1 MWLWV
6 ILISLSNL
14 KRVRLCDP
22 SRHRK
27 CNVAKSRGTDWKRRD
42 KSVRHFLIWS
52 CRKCVPHQVS
62 HLHSLIFY
70 LQCIYTLGGGEFLLL
85 SDYKELAA
93 RGISAE
99 QEILTRHFTYFGP
112 VPEGLYRQVNDK
124 NWSEAMKEA
133 SDTAD
138 LAFKDQP
145 ELRFTWW
152 SQELGAAAQDIISGM
167 TNLDPAA
174 RTTIDHVLSHRWWQ
188 QIE

>member
-1 MWLWV
+1 M
-6 ILISLSNL
+6 
-14 KRVRLCDP
+14 
-22 SRHRK
+22 
-27 CNVAKSRGTDWKRRD
+27 AKSRGTDWKRRN

-52 CRKCVPHQVS
+52 CRKYIPHQAS
-62 HLHSLIFY
+62 HLHRLIFY
-70 LQCIYTLGGGEFLLL
+70 LQCIYTLGGGDFLLL
-85 SDYKELAA
+85 NDYKQLAA

-133 SDTAD
+133 SEVAD
-138 LAFKDQP
+138 LAAKDQP

-174 RTTIDHVLSHRWWQ
+174 RITIDHILSHRWWQ
-188 QIE
+188 EIE